1 MKNGGAGA
9 MRIFLDTADIDEIR
23 EAARWG
29 ILSGVTTNPTL
40 MMKSRGASHEAVIR
54 EIAEIVDGPIS
65 AETVSLETEG
75 MVEEGRRF
83 AKWHPNVVVKVPST
97 PNGWAAV
104 KQLKQEG
111 IRTNVTLCFSANQ
124 ALFAALAG
132 AYIISPFVGRL
143 DDISE
148 DGMQVVRATVE
159 IYRTHNLSTLVLA
172 ASIRHPLHI
181 IEAARAG
188 ADIATVPF
196 KVLELAAKHPLTDK
210 GIENFLKD
218 WQKFMDETGGK
229 QA

>member
-1 MKNGGAGA
+1 
-9 MRIFLDTADIDEIR
+9 MRIFLDTADIKDIR

-40 MMKSRGASHEAVIR
+40 MMKSSGKSHEETIK
-54 EIAEIVDGPIS
+54 EIAGLVDGPIS
-65 AETVSLETEG
+65 AETVSLDTAG

-83 AKWHPNVVVKVPST
+83 SRWHPNVVVKVPST

-104 KQLKQEG
+104 KQLKAEG

-148 DGMQVVRATVE
+148 DGMQVVRDTVE
-159 IYRTHNLSTLVLA
+159 IYRQHKLPTLVLA

-181 IEAARAG
+181 IAAAKAG
-188 ADIATVPF
+188 ADIATVPY
-196 KVLELAAKHPLTDK
+196 KVLVQSAQHPLTDK
-210 GIENFLKD
+210 GIEAFLAD
-218 WQKFMDETGGK
+218 WKKYQDE
-229 QA
+229 QAGRQG

>member
-1 MKNGGAGA
+1 
-9 MRIFLDTADIDEIR
+9 MRIFLDTADINEIR
-23 EAARWG
+23 EVARWG

-40 MMKSRGASHEAVIR
+40 MSKTAGKSHEAVIR

-65 AETVSLETEG
+65 AETISLDTEG
-75 MVEEGRRF
+75 MLTEARRF
-83 AKWHPNVVVKVPST
+83 AAWHHNVVVKVPST

-104 KQLKQEG
+104 KRLADEG

-148 DGMQVVRATVE
+148 DGMQVVRDTVE
-159 IYRTHNLSTLVLA
+159 IYRKHNLPTLVLA

-181 IEAARAG
+181 IEAAKAG

-196 KVLELAAKHPLTDK
+196 KVLQLAAQHPLTDK

-229 QA
+229 QE

>member
-1 MKNGGAGA
+1 
-9 MRIFLDTADIDEIR
+9 MRIFLDTADIEEIR

-29 ILSGVTTNPTL
+29 ILSGITTNPTL
-40 MMKSRGASHEAVIR
+40 MMKSGGKSHEAVIR

-65 AETVSLETEG
+65 AETISLDTAG
-75 MVEEGRRF
+75 MVQEGRRF

-132 AYIISPFVGRL
+132 AYIISPFVGRI

-148 DGMQVVRATVE
+148 DGMQVVRDTAE
-159 IYRTHNLSTLVLA
+159 IYHKHNLTTLVLA

-181 IEAARAG
+181 IDAAKAG

-218 WQKFMDETGGK
+218 WQKFTDETGGK
-229 QA
+229 LA

>member
-1 MKNGGAGA
+1 
-9 MRIFLDTADIDEIR
+9 MRIFLDTADIEEIR

-29 ILSGVTTNPTL
+29 ILSGITTNPTL
-40 MMKSRGASHEAVIR
+40 MMKSGGKSHEAVIR

-65 AETVSLETEG
+65 AETISLDTAG
-75 MVEEGRRF
+75 MVQEGRRF

-132 AYIISPFVGRL
+132 AYIISPFVGRI

-148 DGMQVVRATVE
+148 DGMQVVRDTAE
-159 IYRTHNLSTLVLA
+159 IYHKHNLPTLVLA

-181 IEAARAG
+181 IDAAKAG

-218 WQKFMDETGGK
+218 WQKFTDETGGK
-229 QA
+229 LA